1 MVERV
6 EYTDIISFSIC
17 EPGGDTFNRRG
28 KLGKLNFFLLSG
40 VLSAKKKC
48 KFFNIVIIKLSL
60 DSLDSFLII
69 YI

>member
-1 MVERV
+1 MDRGGGVERV

-40 VLSAKKKC
+40 VLSAKK
-48 KFFNIVIIKLSL
+48 NVNSL
-60 DSLDSFLII
+60 IS
-69 YI
+69 

>member
-40 VLSAKKKC
+40 VLSAKK
-48 KFFNIVIIKLSL
+48 NVNSL
-60 DSLDSFLII
+60 IS
-69 YI
+69 